1 MSSIEK
7 GKHAPERGGHCSMYN
22 ITRDVS
28 LYYIP
33 IAKRNRK
40 GKKRFSFYTFLKM
53 ASRRS
58 QQLL

>member
-1 MSSIEK
+1 
-7 GKHAPERGGHCSMYN
+7 MYN

-40 GKKRFSFYTFLKM
+40 GKKRFSFYTFMKINGFPSLTA
-53 ASRRS
+53 AS
-58 QQLL
+58 LV